1 MKSDSLNIRA
11 ANLDALATVLRD
23 HYDECEVAS
32 QSGDSRLV
40 VVEKYYFGN
49 NSHSLGVTLIE
60 TTGDRIF
67 HVTIYAGGGRSGL
80 FGIDHPAEE
89 QFVDE
94 LKKILLT
101 AGEEIAIG
109 QGDYETGL
117 AKAQQYTPYSRPDQ
131 KKKRM

>member
-1 MKSDSLNIRA
+1 M
-11 ANLDALATVLRD
+11 D

-49 NSHSLGVTLIE
+49 NSHSLGVALIE
-60 TTGDRIF
+60 TTGDRTF

-80 FGIDHPAEE
+80 FGIDHGAEE

-94 LKKILLT
+94 IKKVMLT
-101 AGEEIAIG
+101 VGEEIAIG
-109 QGDYETGL
+109 KRDYETSV
-117 AKAQQYTPYSRPDQ
+117 AKAQQYTPYSRQDQ
-131 KKKRM
+131 KKKRS